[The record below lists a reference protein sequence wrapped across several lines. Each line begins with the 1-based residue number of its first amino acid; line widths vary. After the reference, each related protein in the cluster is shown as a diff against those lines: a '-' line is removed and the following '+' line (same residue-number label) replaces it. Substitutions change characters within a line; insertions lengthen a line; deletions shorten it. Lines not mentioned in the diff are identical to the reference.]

1 MERYPVNTAPRKGD
15 MGRKTLWFG
24 LLGGALAWTAHLFFA
39 YGAAE
44 FGCVGQQDEKSYAGI
59 SSVAWMLIAFTVTTA
74 TCSAIATVVAYRS
87 YCRLQSQGKVSDA
100 RASERYLAK
109 AGAITSGI
117 FTFVILFE
125 SIPIF
130 YYLRDC

>member
-1 MERYPVNTAPRKGD
+1 MNTAPRQGD
-15 MGRKTLWFG
+15 IGRKTLWFG
-24 LLGGALAWTAHLFFA
+24 LLGGALSWTAHLMFA

-44 FGCVGQQDEKSYAGI
+44 FGCVGQQDEESYAGI
-59 SSVAWMLIAFTVTTA
+59 SRVAWMQIALTVATA
-74 TCSAIATVVAYRS
+74 TCSAIATAVAYRNHR
-87 YCRLQSQGKVSDA
+87 RLQLQGKLSDA
-100 RASERYLAK
+100 VASEGYLAK
-109 AGAITSGI
+109 AGAMTSGI